1 MNVVNKDRYRGFE
14 LVYNTGTLTVKKE
27 SGHNTVLECSSY
39 QDGMIKAKTLI
50 DGWYR
55 DKQRHI

>member
-1 MNVVNKDRYRGFE
+1 MSVVSKGRYRGFE
-14 LVYNTGTLTVKKE
+14 LIYQSGTLTVKKE
-27 SGHNTVLECSSY
+27 SGHNTVLECESH
-39 QDGMIKAKTLI
+39 QDGMDKAKNLI